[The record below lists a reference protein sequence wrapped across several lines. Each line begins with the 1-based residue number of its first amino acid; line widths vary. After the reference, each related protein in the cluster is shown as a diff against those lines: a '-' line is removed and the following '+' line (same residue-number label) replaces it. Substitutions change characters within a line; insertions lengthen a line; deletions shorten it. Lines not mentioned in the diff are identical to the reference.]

1 VTERNFSTRAEL
13 EHALHDLASFIE
25 YPPEPALAPAVRVR
39 IEQEAAK
46 APQRISPWSV
56 LLGALR
62 RPAFA
67 VVAALVAV
75 SVMFIAWP
83 SGRIAV
89 ANWLGLQDIRIT
101 YEEPPEGI
109 GNELSLGEQ
118 TTLFEAQA
126 RVDFDILVPAD
137 LGVPDSVFLSPLSG
151 GMVNLVYGADGDLP
165 AAPGTDVGVIVTQF
179 RSSLDEEFFFKYV
192 PQSANV
198 EEVPVRAERGYWID
212 EPHQL
217 TFADPD
223 GEFGQVGNRLSA
235 PSLVWEEAGVVF
247 RVESALSREDAI
259 AIAEALR

>member
-1 VTERNFSTRAEL
+1 MTDQYFSSRSEL

-39 IEQEAAK
+39 IEQEAAGV
-46 APQRISPWSV
+46 PQRISPWSV
-56 LLGALR
+56 LLGELR

-67 VVAALVAV
+67 LVAALVAV

-89 ANWLGLQDIRIT
+89 ANWLGLQDIRIS

-126 RVDFDILVPAD
+126 RVDFDILVPVD
-137 LGVPDSVFLSPLSG
+137 LGTPDSVFLSPVAG
-151 GMVNLVYGADGDLP
+151 GMVNLVYRADGDLP
-165 AAPGTDVGVIVTQF
+165 AAPGTDVGVIITQF
-179 RSSLDEEFFFKYV
+179 HSSLDEEFFFKYV

-198 EEVPVRAERGYWID
+198 EEVPVRAEQGYWID

-217 TFADPD
+217 TYLDPD
-223 GEFGQVGNRLSA
+223 EEFGQVANRLSG
-235 PSLVWEEAGVVF
+235 PSLVWEETGVVF

-259 AIAEALR
+259 AIAESLR

>member
-1 VTERNFSTRAEL
+1 VTDQYFSSQAQL
-13 EHALHDLASFIE
+13 EDALHDLAAFIE
-25 YPPEPALAPAVRVR
+25 YPPEPALAPAVRAR
-39 IEQEAAK
+39 IEQDAAG
-46 APQRISPWSV
+46 APQTMSPWSA
-56 LLGALR
+56 LLEALR

-67 VVAALVAV
+67 AVAALVAV

-83 SGRIAV
+83 AGRIAV
-89 ANWLGLQDIRIT
+89 ANWLGLEDIRIT

-126 RVDFDILVPAD
+126 RVDFDILVPAA
-137 LGVPDSVFLSPLSG
+137 LGAPDSVYISPLSG
-151 GMVNLVYGADGDLP
+151 GMVNLVYAADEDLP
-165 AAPGTDVGVIVTQF
+165 AAPESDVGVIVTEF

-198 EEVPVRAERGYWID
+198 EEVPVRGEQGYWID

-217 TFADPD
+217 TYVDPG
-223 GEFGQVGNRLSA
+223 GEFGQVDNRLSG

-247 RVESALSREDAI
+247 RIESALSRENAI
-259 AIAEALR
+259 AIAESLR

>member
-1 VTERNFSTRAEL
+1 VTEQYFASRAQL
-13 EHALHDLASFIE
+13 EHALHDLGAFIE
-25 YPPEPALAPAVRVR
+25 YPPEPALAPAVRAR
-39 IEQEAAK
+39 IEGDAAT
-46 APQRISPWSV
+46 APQTISPWSA
-56 LLGALR
+56 LLSALR

-67 VVAALVAV
+67 AVAALVAV

-83 SGRIAV
+83 AGRIAV

-118 TTLFEAQA
+118 ATLFEAQA

-137 LGVPDSVFLSPLSG
+137 LGTPDSVFLSPVAG
-151 GMVNLVYGADGDLP
+151 GMVNLVYGTDDDLP

-198 EEVPVRAERGYWID
+198 EEVPVRAEQGYWID

-217 TFADPD
+217 TYVDP
-223 GEFGQVGNRLSA
+223 GGGFGQVENRLSG
-235 PSLVWEEAGVVF
+235 PSLVWEETGVVF
-247 RVESALSREDAI
+247 RVESALSRQDAV
-259 AIAEALR
+259 AIAESLR

>member
-1 VTERNFSTRAEL
+1 VTDQYFQSRAEL
-13 EHALHDLASFIE
+13 EHALHGLASFIE
-25 YPPEPALAPAVRVR
+25 YPPEPALAPAVRAR
-39 IEQEAAK
+39 IEQDAARV
-46 APQRISPWSV
+46 PQRVSAWSV
-56 LLGALR
+56 LLGSLR

-67 VVAALVAV
+67 AVAALVAL

-109 GNELSLGEQ
+109 GTELSLGEQ

-137 LGVPDSVFLSPLSG
+137 LGTPDTVFLSRVAG

-165 AAPGTDVGVIVTQF
+165 AAPRTDVGVIVTQF
-179 RSSLDEEFFFKYV
+179 RSRLDEQFFFKYI

-198 EEVPVRAERGYWID
+198 EEVPVRAEQGYWID

-217 TFADPD
+217 TYVDPD
-223 GEFGQVGNRLSA
+223 GEFGQVGNRLSG
-235 PSLVWEEAGVVF
+235 PSLVWEESDVVF
-247 RVESALSREDAI
+247 RVESALSRDDAI
-259 AIAEALR
+259 AVAESLR